1 MNIKPIKF
9 NLMLSFDEGGE
20 LQEKQI
26 SNLEEL
32 RENFYFD
39 NVYQYFLDGILERW
53 LSVRN
58 CTNELEKLK
67 EIKKDKTP
75 SEDNIQK
82 FIEVFFNS
90 LNKEAYFD
98 LIKAKQSYQ
107 RSCAFINNQKNNQK
121 DLKVNALKYMDAYD
135 DIANK
140 ILEESKNTAKLQQY
154 VNILIDDYY
163 DVFSRY
169 DSQRLLHLF
178 FQNNPISLLFF
189 ILNSKTRG
197 LFEDKPY
204 VDYLNCI
211 SSDLIQLKNKI
222 SYKLAHYSEDTIT
235 SDVVEAGLQQ
245 LLFKY
250 LKPVDPNS
258 KIAVD
263 DTIFSTIKICNKD
276 TGSSWDDIEPDSK
289 KQFMILAGPQNNV
302 RPYKAQNQELTAEQ
316 ISHFPV
322 IQGIEYRSS
331 SSSDPIIYMEV

>member
-20 LQEKQI
+20 LREQAI
-26 SNLEEL
+26 SNLEAL
-32 RENFYFD
+32 RDNFYFD
-39 NVYQYFLDGILERW
+39 YVYQYFLDGILERW

-58 CTNELEKLK
+58 CTKELEKLK
-67 EIKKDKTP
+67 EIKKDKIP

-98 LIKAKQSYQ
+98 LIKAKKSYQ
-107 RSCAFINNQKNNQK
+107 KSCAFIKDQKNNQN
-121 DLKVNALKYMDAYD
+121 DLKANALKYMNAYD
-135 DIANK
+135 DIAKK
-140 ILEESKNTAKLQQY
+140 ILEEDKNTAKLQQY

-169 DSQRLLHLF
+169 DSKRLLALF
-178 FQNNPISLLFF
+178 FKENPIALLFF

-197 LFEDKPY
+197 LFKDKPY
-204 VDYLNCI
+204 VDYLDHI
-211 SSDLIQLKNKI
+211 SSALKGLNDSI
-222 SYKLAHYSEDTIT
+222 SSKLKYTESAIT
-235 SDVVEAGLQQ
+235 CDDCGSGLQQ

-263 DTIFSTIKICNKD
+263 NTIFSTIKICNKD
-276 TGSSWDDIEPDSK
+276 TGSSWDDIEPDSN
-289 KQFMILAGPQNNV
+289 KQFMILAGPANNI

-322 IQGIEYRSS
+322 IRGIEYRSS
-331 SSSDPIIYMEV
+331 SSCDPIIYMEV

>member
-20 LQEKQI
+20 LREKQI

-32 RENFYFD
+32 RDNFYFD

-90 LNKEAYFD
+90 LNKDAYFD

-169 DSQRLLHLF
+169 DSQRLLALF
-178 FQNNPISLLFF
+178 FNENPISLLFF

-197 LFEDKPY
+197 FFKDKPY
-204 VDYLNCI
+204 VNYLNLI
-211 SSDLIQLKNKI
+211 SSNLIKLNNAI
-222 SYKLAHYSEDTIT
+222 SNEIKYGADTIT

-263 DTIFSTIKICNKD
+263 NTIFSTIKICNKD
-276 TGSSWDDIEPDSK
+276 TGSSWDDIEPDSN

-316 ISHFPV
+316 ISNFPV
-322 IQGIEYRSS
+322 IRGIEYRSS
-331 SSSDPIIYMEV
+331 SNSDPIIYMEV